1 MAYSNTATPLT
12 SFINGAFVQCDR
24 SNGVLPVVN
33 PATGE
38 TIAAA
43 VAASDAEIDASFKAA
58 TAAQR
63 AWGRQTAVQRG
74 DVLRKWASLVERG
87 TSRVFV
93 VVAASAPLAHDSC
106 ITLRSSLS
114 LRSLS
119 LSLALC
125 LLCRCRG
132 ASADA
137 V

>member
-93 VVAASAPLAHDSC
+93 
-106 ITLRSSLS
+106 R
-114 LRSLS
+114 R
-119 LSLALC
+119 
-125 LLCRCRG
+125 RCG
-132 ASADA
+132 VSTTST
-137 V
+137 